1 MEVVKKK
8 RKVVKRRLKKEA
20 IYALVAL
27 ILFVYICLCIPGM
40 LSKNKLKK
48 LGYDS
53 EAITMIKQYK
63 LTDTLLDNKWYS
75 SQLNEA
81 IKKEDFRLDCLKLYL
96 VCDELNE
103 DHFLLYDKL
112 SKSYDEESLISL
124 FSELS
129 FTEITPLLVF
139 DKVEDVNVYIQDVE
153 NHRAENSEDCFI
165 LSNSYTDYYKVTETV
180 EDSSALNLLV
190 NKHYSLNE
198 DYVPLDLVDMS
209 VQYASKGIQMS
220 EQAYE
225 AFQEMCNAM
234 RAEGLVMY
242 ASSTY
247 RSYSYQNDLYESY
260 VKRDGQEAADAYA
273 AKAGHSEHQTGLA
286 ADLATSNGGLSKF
299 GETEEYQ
306 WLLENAYKYGWI
318 LRYPSGKESITGYS
332 AEPWH
337 WRYVGSIAQD
347 VYQSKLTYDEYYIL
361 YIQQ

>member
-20 IYALVAL
+20 VYALIAL
-27 ILFVYICLCIPGM
+27 ALFIYICFCIPGM
-40 LSKNKLKK
+40 FSKNKLKK
-48 LGYDS
+48 LGYDN
-53 EAITMIKQYK
+53 EAVTMIKEYK

-75 SQLNEA
+75 EQLNDA
-81 IKKEDFRLDCLKLYL
+81 IKKEDFRLDLLELYL

-103 DHFLLYDKL
+103 DDFLLYDKL
-112 SKSYDEESLISL
+112 AKNYTKEDLISL
-124 FSELS
+124 FKELS
-129 FTEITPLLVF
+129 FYEITPLLVF
-139 DKVEDVNVYIQDVE
+139 DKVESIDAYIQDVT
-153 NHRAENSEDCFI
+153 NHRTQNSEDCFI
-165 LSNSYTDYYKVTETV
+165 LSGSYIDYYKTTEAV
-180 EDSSALNLLV
+180 EDSSAINLLV

-198 DYVPLDLVDMS
+198 DYVPLDLQEMS

-220 EQAYE
+220 EVAYE
-225 AFQEMCNAM
+225 SFKEMCNAM

-247 RSYSYQNDLYESY
+247 RSYSYQNDLYEAY
-260 VKRDGQEAADAYA
+260 VKKDGQEAADAYA

-306 WLLENAYKYGWI
+306 WLLQNAHKYGWI
-318 LRYPSGKESITGYS
+318 LRYPAGKESITGYS
-332 AEPWH
+332 SEPWH
-337 WRYVGSIAQD
+337 WRYVGSIATD
-347 VYQSKLTYDEYYIL
+347 VYQSKLTYDEYYML